1 MKFMLKLFL
10 LCCMCSCSIGGRY
23 HLIQKGSQRTDD
35 EMTISL
41 RDFSGEI
48 SVSDSVVSTF
58 TYTVSELQEKVMFL
72 DVQFDGANPLSLKQQ
87 WIYME
92 NRLMFGDS
100 DSSTYY
106 LVKIPPL
113 TKRSD
118 AIPDMC
124 KKASSLCYT
133 PYAQLYRLVDEALEY
148 HLTYLKEKYGKAGP
162 YHVAI
167 NDLPPGYQLPAK
179 IAGERI
185 VPIDMNIKRNFKY
198 ERRVS
203 KVRVDASKMDTLEIR
218 VMERFCKKK
227 GDMLYVGAPEGMFT
241 KVFWISDTDGSHIW
255 KVQSIEH

>member
-1 MKFMLKLFL
+1 
-10 LCCMCSCSIGGRY
+10 MCSCSIGGRY

-35 EMTISL
+35 EMTIRL

-133 PYAQLYRLVDEALEY
+133 PYAQLYRK
-148 HLTYLKEKYGKAGP
+148 YLSKTPWKDYSFPYYEKLGA
-162 YHVAI
+162 
-167 NDLPPGYQLPAK
+167 YQ
-179 IAGERI
+179 
-185 VPIDMNIKRNFKY
+185 
-198 ERRVS
+198 RVKK
-203 KVRVDASKMDTLEIR
+203 KVRLFFNKIGLIR
-218 VMERFCKKK
+218 ADYYNVK
-227 GDMLYVGAPEGMFT
+227 
-241 KVFWISDTDGSHIW
+241 
-255 KVQSIEH
+255 